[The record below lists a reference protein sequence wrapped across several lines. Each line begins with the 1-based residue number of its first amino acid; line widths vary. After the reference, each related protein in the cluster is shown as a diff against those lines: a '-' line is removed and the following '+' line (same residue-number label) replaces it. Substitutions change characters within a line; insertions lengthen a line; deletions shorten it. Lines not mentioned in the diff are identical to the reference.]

1 VTLKTTRREFAAL
14 LAAAAAS
21 AKPALSRLS
30 VESYIFQQYAQRLKK
45 PLGDVLDEIFPM
57 TRQAGFTNIELNQ
70 QFLTESLREKTLA
83 LVRANGLSM
92 PSVYGGGAMHER
104 ALADATIADVLALA
118 RICRDF
124 GCTAVVHNPKPKPA
138 GAEKTDEELRIEA
151 ESLDRMGHRL
161 ADDGFQLRVHNHT
174 PEMVSNAREFR
185 NTLAH
190 TDPKYVAIC
199 LDIDWVYQGGMDPYA
214 LLREAGR
221 RVTEIHARN
230 SNDKLW
236 LESFGPGDLDYG
248 RVVRLM
254 REMRIEPLV
263 VVELAWRDNTV
274 ITRNLEENLRMGREY
289 AEKVFGL
296 RATRS

>member
-1 VTLKTTRREFAAL
+1 MKTTRRQFAAL
-14 LAAAAAS
+14 MTAAAAS
-21 AKPALSRLS
+21 AKTAFSRLS

-45 PLGDVLDEIFPM
+45 PLADVLDEIFPM
-57 TRQAGFTNIELNQ
+57 AREAGFTNIELNQ
-70 QFLTESLREKTLA
+70 QFLTENLREKTLG
-83 LVRANGLSM
+83 LVRDNGLSM
-92 PSVYGGGAMHER
+92 PSVYSGGAMHER
-104 ALADATIADVLALA
+104 AAADQTIAGALALA

-124 GCTAVVHNPKPKPA
+124 GCTGVVHNPQPKSA

-151 ESLDRMGHRL
+151 ESLDRMGRRL
-161 ADDGFQLRVHNHT
+161 AEDGFELRVHNHT

-190 TDPKYVAIC
+190 TDPKYVTIC
-199 LDIDWVYQGGMDPYA
+199 LDIDWVYQGAMDPFA

-230 SNDKLW
+230 SNHKLW
-236 LESFGPGDLDYG
+236 LESFGPGDLDYA
-248 RVVRLM
+248 RVVKLM
-254 REMRIEPLV
+254 REIGIEPLV

-296 RATRS
+296 RAARP